1 MDFLDT
7 NFKVFLSMII
17 KRNFN
22 LVKVFLSIKYESII
36 TLLIASCIWLLHKLN
51 IVDIALPFSVAGIL
65 GSALA
70 IFIAF
75 RNQSSYARWWEART
89 IWGGIINNS
98 RIFARQIIANADN
111 AIATSKATKEQV
123 ESYKKEMIYRQ
134 IAFAHAL
141 RLHLRKQNSWDEL
154 KHLISK
160 DEFEQLLKKENK
172 PNIILNTQGLRIKEA
187 MRSEILGAFD
197 NISMEPNL
205 ATFNNWQGACERIKN
220 TPLPMNYQ
228 YFTKL
233 FLYVFILVL
242 PFSLVGDFF
251 KLNIDFLVIPVSFTI
266 CFVFSVMNRVG
277 EINEEPFENAIADV
291 PLTALCNTIE
301 RDLKEMLNETNLPN
315 KLKPVNGFLF

>member
-1 MDFLDT
+1 
-7 NFKVFLSMII
+7 MII
-17 KRNFN
+17 KKNFN
-22 LVKVFLSIKYESII
+22 LVKVFLSIKYETIT
-36 TLLIASCIWLLHKLN
+36 TLLIATSIWTLHKLN
-51 IVDIALPFSVAGIL
+51 IIDIALPFSVAGIL

-111 AIATSKATKEQV
+111 AIATNKASKEIVASFKQ
-123 ESYKKEMIYRQ
+123 EMIYRQ

-141 RLHLRKQNSWDEL
+141 RLHLRKQNSFDEL
-154 KHLISK
+154 KHLLNNN
-160 DEFEQLLKKENK
+160 EYEQLLKKGNK
-172 PNIILNTQGLRIKEA
+172 PNILLNMQGIRIKEA
-187 MRSEILGAFD
+187 MRIEILGAFD

-205 ATFNNWQGACERIKN
+205 ATFNNWQGGCERIKN

-251 KLNIDFLVIPVSFTI
+251 KLKIDYLLIPISFVI
-266 CFVFSVMNRVG
+266 CFIFAVMNRVG
-277 EINEEPFENAIADV
+277 EINEEPFENSITDV

-301 RDLKEMLNETNLPN
+301 RDLKEMLGEKDLPE
-315 KLKPVNGFLF
+315 KSEAKNGFLY